1 MKHFFKKNWFV
12 LSVAAIVILAI
23 TLRFYKLGT
32 VPHGMTW
39 DEAAIGYNG
48 FAIIHTRRDEWLTRL
63 PVSFR
68 SFGDYKAPL
77 AIYINGVFTAVFG
90 MNLTAVRL
98 PFALAS
104 ILTILGALLLTKEL
118 FKKSEYQKYYILF
131 AGFLWTLSPWHLHY
145 SRAGFESG
153 LALMFFIWGVLF
165 FLYSLQS
172 RFKLWWFSLL
182 SVMSFSAAIYA
193 YHSSKVVVPLAL
205 LVLFILY
212 FRTIVSKIFRVVFPV
227 GLFLIS
233 LIPMFKDS
241 FFGEGLTR
249 AGVTIFS
256 SDLSLYKKLTYV
268 MRSYIEHLSPDFLLL
283 AETTTLRHG
292 TGYLG
297 VLFFTTFI
305 LVTIGVIAILKNTKR
320 TRAELF
326 FLLLVPIGLLPASI
340 ALEVPHSN
348 RALLALPGFMFT
360 AIYGLDYLI
369 SSLKQI
375 KLNSTVLGSHGET
388 NIVVKA
394 TVGTILALHVI
405 FSVSFISHY
414 FSQFSQDSAD
424 AFTDGYIQAFE
435 IAAQYEKG
443 AGHPEVNQIIFTSDY
458 GQPYIYALFV
468 RETNPIWYQGG
479 SLVKYSFFDNISVGD
494 LSRENALIVGSKT
507 DILPIEK
514 ADHIIYGSDGEVRFQ
529 MYYTG
534 NGHK

>member
-1 MKHFFKKNWFV
+1 
-12 LSVAAIVILAI
+12 
-23 TLRFYKLGT
+23 
-32 VPHGMTW
+32 
-39 DEAAIGYNG
+39 
-48 FAIIHTRRDEWLTRL
+48 
-63 PVSFR
+63 
-68 SFGDYKAPL
+68 
-77 AIYINGVFTAVFG
+77 
-90 MNLTAVRL
+90 
-98 PFALAS
+98 
-104 ILTILGALLLTKEL
+104 
-118 FKKSEYQKYYILF
+118 
-131 AGFLWTLSPWHLHY
+131 
-145 SRAGFESG
+145 
-153 LALMFFIWGVLF
+153 
-165 FLYSLQS
+165 
-172 RFKLWWFSLL
+172 
-182 SVMSFSAAIYA
+182 
-193 YHSSKVVVPLAL
+193 
-205 LVLFILY
+205 
-212 FRTIVSKIFRVVFPV
+212 
-227 GLFLIS
+227 
-233 LIPMFKDS
+233 
-241 FFGEGLTR
+241 
-249 AGVTIFS
+249 
-256 SDLSLYKKLTYV
+256 